1 MDIYVLY
8 DETTR
13 KIKGIA
19 STDVWKE
26 EDIPTPKIIIDEN
39 TRQSI
44 CSNGYNYISENGV
57 PSTKDF
63 RTVEEIAE
71 QEILAKLPSS
81 KELEKTRIE
90 LVALDLILT
99 LKEEGAI

>member
-1 MDIYVLY
+1 MKIYVFY
-8 DETTR
+8 EEETR

-63 RTVEEIAE
+63 RTEEEIAE
-71 QEILAKLPSS
+71 QERIAKLPSAE
-81 KELEKTRIE
+81 ELQKNTIE
-90 LVALDLILT
+90 IVVLDLLT
-99 LKEEGAI
+99 EVGVL

>member
-1 MDIYVLY
+1 MKIYVFY
-8 DETTR
+8 EEETR

-19 STDVWKE
+19 STDVWE
-26 EDIPTPKIIIDEN
+26 EEAIPTPKILIDAN
-39 TRQSI
+39 ARQII

-71 QEILAKLPSS
+71 QERIAKLPSAE
-81 KELEKTRIE
+81 ELQKNTIE
-90 LVALDLILT
+90 VVVLDLLT
-99 LKEEGAI
+99 EAGVL

>member
-26 EDIPTPKIIIDEN
+26 EDIPIPRILIDED
-39 TRQSI
+39 TRQII
-44 CSNGYNYISENGV
+44 CSKGHNYISENGV

-63 RTVEEIAE
+63 RTAEEIAG
-71 QEILAKLPSS
+71 QERIAKLPSS